1 MIPVFKGGRKEKTE
15 PASYRPVS
23 VLPALSKVLEGVV
36 VEQFL
41 EYLDENGLLL
51 PKAQHSF
58 RRGHSTVT
66 GAAIAS
72 FDYSAA
78 FDTIDKKTVQQ
89 RLEDIGA
96 NENVKAW
103 LLSYMS
109 GGRQKVRWNGAISS
123 FLARMH
129 GVAQGSQAG
138 PLLFIFITMVNFVF
152 LRRSV
157 GYVDDATNS
166 CSTVKE
172 LNSESKVLVSLSK
185 ELGLSLNP
193 TKTQCVMYGRIL
205 DSDCP
210 VLVDGVTVPPS
221 GQISILGFTLT
232 DKLNPDAYL
241 KELADSV
248 LYRKHV
254 VGRLSAH
261 LPPHILKMFARAV
274 VLGKIRTYVL
284 RCGCE
289 KMIP

>member
-1 MIPVFKGGRKEKTE
+1 MVFAVGIQLLQPCIKKWTE
-15 PASYRPVS
+15 Q
-23 VLPALSKVLEGVV
+23 K
-36 VEQFL
+36 
-41 EYLDENGLLL
+41 
-51 PKAQHSF
+51 
-58 RRGHSTVT
+58 

-103 LLSYMS
+103 MLSYMS

-129 GVAQGSQAG
+129 GVAQGSKAG

-157 GYVDDATNS
+157 GYADDATNS